1 MLLRGSQVLLVF
13 DVAVESFAFICR
25 KRGFS
30 EEHCNMETTRSFD
43 RPDIRHSTED
53 VM

>member
-1 MLLRGSQVLLVF
+1 VLLRSVEVLLVF
-13 DVAVESFAFICR
+13 DVAVERFAFICR

-30 EEHCNMETTRSFD
+30 EEHCNMVTTRSFD
-43 RPDIRHSTED
+43 RPDISQSTED